1 MKPSPTA
8 IVVIGHG
15 TTDPQGVSQF
25 IELVA
30 TLQSRDPLRKY
41 YAGFMELAEP
51 NMDDAIAQAVRDGH
65 TELLCQPA
73 LLLTA
78 GHAKNDLP
86 ARIREVAAH
95 HPGVNLRYG
104 SPMELSA
111 EIVAL
116 CAQQVRDAAPGLDFA
131 ACTLLVVGRG
141 TSDPDANSNV
151 SKLARMLEE
160 GLGFSESDVCYF
172 SATQPRLAKGLERV
186 ASRTDGS
193 IVVFPFILF
202 SGVLHEML
210 NAELRR
216 VQALIPTARF
226 VRASPFGSASDF
238 ADAFLLRIQTAI
250 HGHADLPCLLCK
262 YRSALPGREH
272 DVGTPQPAGHH
283 HHHHH
288 HHAGKCGHAH

>member
-1 MKPSPTA
+1 MNPSPTA

-15 TTDPQGVSQF
+15 TTDPQGVNQF
-25 IELVA
+25 IELVG

-41 YAGFMELAEP
+41 YASFMELAEP
-51 NMDDAIAQAVRDGH
+51 NMDDAIARAVRDGH
-65 TELLCQPA
+65 QEVLCQPA

-86 ARIREVAAH
+86 ARIREIAAH
-95 HPGVNLRYG
+95 HHGVNLRYG

-116 CAQQVRDAAPGLDFA
+116 CAQQVRAAAPGLDFSN
-131 ACTLLVVGRG
+131 CTLLVVGRG

-160 GLGFSESDVCYF
+160 GLGFSESNVCYF
-172 SATQPRLAKGLERV
+172 STTQPRLPRGLERV
-186 ASRTDGS
+186 ASRAEGP

-210 NAELRR
+210 NDELRR
-216 VQALIPTARF
+216 VQALFPAARLL
-226 VRASPFGSASDF
+226 RANPFGSASDF
-238 ADAFLLRIQTAI
+238 ADAFLLRIQAAI
-250 HGHADLPCLLCK
+250 DGNGELPCLLCK
-262 YRSALPGREH
+262 FRSALPGREH
-272 DVGTPQPAGHH
+272 EVGTPQPSDHH

-288 HHAGKCGHAH
+288 DGACGHTHHH